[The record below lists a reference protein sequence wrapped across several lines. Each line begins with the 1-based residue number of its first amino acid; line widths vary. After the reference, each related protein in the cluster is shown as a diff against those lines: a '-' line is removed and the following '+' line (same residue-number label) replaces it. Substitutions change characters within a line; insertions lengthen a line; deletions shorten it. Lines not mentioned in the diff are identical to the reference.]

1 MKENKKDFC
10 MLVPCV
16 FCGEMHEIWVSA
28 DDYWDWEPD
37 MHVQDVFPYLSPEER
52 EMLIS
57 GICPDCWEKMFP
69 PEEEDEEDPEDE
81 GWVDDI
87 WDDDDWDDDE
97 EEDEGDDI
105 YTCELESLGENWW

>member
-10 MLVPCV
+10 MLIPCV
-16 FCGEMHEIWVSA
+16 FCKEVHEIWVSA

-57 GICPDCWEKMFP
+57 GICPDCWEKIFP
-69 PEEEDEEDPEDE
+69 PEEEDEENNTYVCEF
-81 GWVDDI
+81 
-87 WDDDDWDDDE
+87 E

-105 YTCELESLGENWW
+105 YVCELESLGKYWW